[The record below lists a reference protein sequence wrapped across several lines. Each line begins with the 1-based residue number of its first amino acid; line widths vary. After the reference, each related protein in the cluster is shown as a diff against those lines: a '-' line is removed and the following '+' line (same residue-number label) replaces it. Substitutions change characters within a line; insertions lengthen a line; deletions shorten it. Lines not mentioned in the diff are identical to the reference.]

1 MVDIIFPLLI
11 GGGAMVGTYYAQET
25 LGITSADDAWER
37 LLDRIMPADST
48 PAVDPDVA
56 CKMLLR
62 GLAWAVVAGSVAVLI
77 GASPTVMGAGAFL
90 FSFAP
95 AVMRAINAGVA
106 AKRGTADLP
115 NDAELAVDDDFDTET
130 AEKDGG
136 LAADDL
142 GDHAIPEMTIMPDW
156 MTCPITRSLG
166 TAKAHALMSLAQNGI
181 SRGSFCAATGKP
193 QSDYPQLL
201 QNWSDLGLMERSGGR
216 CVLTYYG
223 QAKIAQIIT
232 HIEKM

>member
-11 GGGAMVGTYYAQET
+11 GGGAMVGTYYAQES

-48 PAVDPDVA
+48 PSVDPDVA

-62 GLAWAVVAGSVAVLI
+62 GLAWAVVAGSVGVLI
-77 GASPTVMGAGAFL
+77 GASPAVMGAGAFL

-106 AKRGTADLP
+106 TKRGITDLP
-115 NDAELAVDDDFDTET
+115 NEAGLAVDDDFDTET

-136 LAADDL
+136 V
-142 GDHAIPEMTIMPDW
+142 G
-156 MTCPITRSLG
+156 
-166 TAKAHALMSLAQNGI
+166 
-181 SRGSFCAATGKP
+181 SR
-193 QSDYPQLL
+193 
-201 QNWSDLGLMERSGGR
+201 
-216 CVLTYYG
+216 
-223 QAKIAQIIT
+223 
-232 HIEKM
+232 

>member
-1 MVDIIFPLLI
+1 MIDIIFPTLVGV
-11 GGGAMVGTYYAQET
+11 GGVVGVYYAQET

-62 GLAWAVVAGSVAVLI
+62 GLAWAIVAGSVGVLI
-77 GASPTVMGAGAFL
+77 GSPPAVMGAAAFL

-106 AKRGTADLP
+106 AKRGITDLP
-115 NDAELAVDDDFDTET
+115 NEAGLAVDDDFDTET
-130 AEKDGG
+130 AEKG
-136 LAADDL
+136 AEIAVDDL

-166 TAKAHALMSLAQNGI
+166 TAKAHALMSLAKNGI

-201 QNWSDLGLMERSGGR
+201 QNWFDLGLMEKSGGR